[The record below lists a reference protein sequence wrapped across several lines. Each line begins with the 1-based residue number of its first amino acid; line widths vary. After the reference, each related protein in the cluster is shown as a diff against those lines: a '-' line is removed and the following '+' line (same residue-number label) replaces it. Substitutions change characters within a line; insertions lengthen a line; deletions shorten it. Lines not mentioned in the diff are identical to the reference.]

1 MATSRETGPRALLF
15 LCALRIT
22 SLFSSPD
29 IEAIIEANLL
39 LVSSSEGVRS
49 ADSGGSGASGGA
61 AILSGGAE
69 GGSGI
74 ASTLDKNGL
83 QPSSGVC
90 WNDVM
95 QGESESESP
104 TSHLE
109 SCSLSTRDWATSG
122 ENHCISNDHMRAR
135 SLELIAPSSAPL
147 KEEQSNLEISIS
159 TSEGMFQGLLAA
171 SVLHGC
177 PEQFRAWLKCGASI
191 RVRFSMPREYI
202 ARDPRTGKRI
212 GVSKK
217 GGRKTT
223 GFAALSPDSGP
234 WQRLEISEILPLAT
248 GESEKVEILTDGKR
262 WKLGRIDAIKAL
274 SKVGE
279 RDAER
284 AYETLVDALEDNF
297 PDVRIAALKVL
308 PSFALRRQGILLHCL
323 SDRLLDEE
331 EAVREEAM
339 NCLKKIAPLFPSGCE
354 DVIRR
359 ELRDERKVHRDNAFE
374 TLKLCAREW
383 PEVGCLHLDEII
395 REKDVDLRIRGSLI
409 LRTVASK
416 GGAGAWD
423 LITWSL
429 QDEEVR
435 VRRNAAKTLTVLAD
449 VEPRVAVILVE
460 SSLGE
465 NDRVIRNSVIK
476 ALKKLDIQ
484 SPRVVQMILKGASD
498 DDLDMRRACVGQ
510 ISIILSGQ
518 ELREAAG
525 ELLKKEKD
533 PSLRKRLQS
542 LALDPDFEGSE
553 EEKNRKLAPAEYVPN
568 EDEDQP
574 LPNLAPLGEDDKRQS
589 GRPASE
595 ESR

>member
-1 MATSRETGPRALLF
+1 MA
-15 LCALRIT
+15 
-22 SLFSSPD
+22 
-29 IEAIIEANLL
+29 
-39 LVSSSEGVRS
+39 
-49 ADSGGSGASGGA
+49 
-61 AILSGGAE
+61 
-69 GGSGI
+69 
-74 ASTLDKNGL
+74 
-83 QPSSGVC
+83 
-90 WNDVM
+90 
-95 QGESESESP
+95 
-104 TSHLE
+104 
-109 SCSLSTRDWATSG
+109 
-122 ENHCISNDHMRAR
+122 
-135 SLELIAPSSAPL
+135 
-147 KEEQSNLEISIS
+147 
-159 TSEGMFQGLLAA
+159 
-171 SVLHGC
+171 
-177 PEQFRAWLKCGASI
+177 
-191 RVRFSMPREYI
+191 REYI

-212 GVSKK
+212 GVGKK

-234 WQRLEISEILPLAT
+234 WQRLEIPEILPLAT
-248 GESEKVEILTDGKR
+248 GETDKVEILTDGKR
-262 WKLGRIDAIKAL
+262 WRLGRIDAIKAL

-279 RDAER
+279 REVGR
-284 AYETLVDALEDNF
+284 AYETLVEALEDDF

-323 SDRLLDEE
+323 SDRLIDEE
-331 EAVREEAM
+331 DAVRWEAM

-354 DVIRR
+354 EMIRR
-359 ELRDERKVHRDNAFE
+359 EMRDERKDHRDNAFE
-374 TLKLCAREW
+374 TLKLTAREW

-395 REKDVDLRIRGSLI
+395 REEDVDLRIRGSLI

-416 GGAGAWD
+416 GGAEAWD

-435 VRRNAAKTLTVLAD
+435 VRRNAAKTLTILAD

-465 NDRVIRNSVIK
+465 NDKTIRNSVIK

-498 DDLDMRRACVGQ
+498 DDLEMRKACVSQ

-525 ELLKKEKD
+525 ELLKNEKD
-533 PSLRKRLQS
+533 PGLKKKLQS

-553 EEKNRKLAPAEYVPN
+553 EQKNRKLAPAEYVPKH
-568 EDEDQP
+568 DEDMP
-574 LPNLAPLGEDDKRQS
+574 LPDLSPLGENDKRQS

-595 ESR
+595 EGR

>member
-1 MATSRETGPRALLF
+1 MA
-15 LCALRIT
+15 
-22 SLFSSPD
+22 
-29 IEAIIEANLL
+29 
-39 LVSSSEGVRS
+39 
-49 ADSGGSGASGGA
+49 
-61 AILSGGAE
+61 
-69 GGSGI
+69 
-74 ASTLDKNGL
+74 
-83 QPSSGVC
+83 
-90 WNDVM
+90 
-95 QGESESESP
+95 
-104 TSHLE
+104 
-109 SCSLSTRDWATSG
+109 
-122 ENHCISNDHMRAR
+122 
-135 SLELIAPSSAPL
+135 
-147 KEEQSNLEISIS
+147 
-159 TSEGMFQGLLAA
+159 
-171 SVLHGC
+171 
-177 PEQFRAWLKCGASI
+177 
-191 RVRFSMPREYI
+191 REYI

-212 GVSKK
+212 GVGKK

-234 WQRLEISEILPLAT
+234 WQRLEIPEILPLAT
-248 GESEKVEILTDGKR
+248 GETDKVEILTDGKR
-262 WKLGRIDAIKAL
+262 WRLGRIDAIKAL

-279 RDAER
+279 REVER
-284 AYETLVDALEDNF
+284 AYETLVEALEDDF

-323 SDRLLDEE
+323 SDRLIDEE
-331 EAVREEAM
+331 DAVRWEAM

-354 DVIRR
+354 EMIRR
-359 ELRDERKVHRDNAFE
+359 EMRDERKEHRDNAFE
-374 TLKLCAREW
+374 TLKLTSREW

-395 REKDVDLRIRGSLI
+395 REGDVDLRIRGSLI

-416 GGAGAWD
+416 GGAEAWD

-435 VRRNAAKTLTVLAD
+435 VRRNAAKTLTILAD

-465 NDRVIRNSVIK
+465 NDKTIRNSVIK

-498 DDLDMRRACVGQ
+498 DDLEMRKACVSQ

-525 ELLKKEKD
+525 ELLKNEKD
-533 PSLRKRLQS
+533 PGLKKRLQS

-553 EEKNRKLAPAEYVPN
+553 EEKNRKLAPAEYVPKD
-568 EDEDQP
+568 DEDMA
-574 LPNLAPLGEDDKRQS
+574 LPGLPPLGENDKRQS

-595 ESR
+595 EGR

>member
-1 MATSRETGPRALLF
+1 MAY
-15 LCALRIT
+15 
-22 SLFSSPD
+22 
-29 IEAIIEANLL
+29 
-39 LVSSSEGVRS
+39 
-49 ADSGGSGASGGA
+49 
-61 AILSGGAE
+61 
-69 GGSGI
+69 
-74 ASTLDKNGL
+74 
-83 QPSSGVC
+83 
-90 WNDVM
+90 
-95 QGESESESP
+95 
-104 TSHLE
+104 
-109 SCSLSTRDWATSG
+109 
-122 ENHCISNDHMRAR
+122 
-135 SLELIAPSSAPL
+135 
-147 KEEQSNLEISIS
+147 
-159 TSEGMFQGLLAA
+159 
-171 SVLHGC
+171 VLHDC

-212 GVSKK
+212 GVAKK
-217 GGRKTT
+217 GGKKTT

-234 WQRLEISEILPLAT
+234 WQWLEVPEILPLAT
-248 GESEKVEILTDGKR
+248 GESDKVELLMDGKR
-262 WKLGRIDAIKAL
+262 WRLGRIDAIKAL

-297 PDVRIAALKVL
+297 PDVRIAALKAL

-323 SDRLLDEE
+323 SDRLLDDEE
-331 EAVREEAM
+331 PVREEAM
-339 NCLKKIAPLFPSGCE
+339 KCLKKIAPLFPSGCE
-354 DVIRR
+354 EIIRR
-359 ELRDERKVHRDNAFE
+359 ELRDERKSHRDNAFG
-374 TLKLCAREW
+374 TLNLTAREW

-395 REKDVDLRIRGSLI
+395 REDDVDLRIRGSMI
-409 LRTVASK
+409 LRAIASK
-416 GGAGAWD
+416 GGAEAWD

-435 VRRNAAKTLTVLAD
+435 VRRNAAKTLTILAD

-465 NDRVIRNSVIK
+465 NDRSIRNSVIK

-498 DDLDMRRACVGQ
+498 DDLEMRRACVSQ

-533 PSLRKRLQS
+533 PSLRKKLQS
-542 LALDPDFEGSE
+542 LSLDPDFEGSE
-553 EEKNRKLAPAEYVPN
+553 AEKNRKLAPAEYVPK
-568 EDEDQP
+568 EDEDMP
-574 LPNLAPLGEDDKRQS
+574 PTNLLPMGEDDKRQS

>member
-1 MATSRETGPRALLF
+1 MA
-15 LCALRIT
+15 
-22 SLFSSPD
+22 
-29 IEAIIEANLL
+29 
-39 LVSSSEGVRS
+39 
-49 ADSGGSGASGGA
+49 
-61 AILSGGAE
+61 
-69 GGSGI
+69 
-74 ASTLDKNGL
+74 
-83 QPSSGVC
+83 
-90 WNDVM
+90 
-95 QGESESESP
+95 
-104 TSHLE
+104 
-109 SCSLSTRDWATSG
+109 
-122 ENHCISNDHMRAR
+122 
-135 SLELIAPSSAPL
+135 
-147 KEEQSNLEISIS
+147 
-159 TSEGMFQGLLAA
+159 
-171 SVLHGC
+171 
-177 PEQFRAWLKCGASI
+177 
-191 RVRFSMPREYI
+191 REYI

-212 GVSKK
+212 GVGKK

-234 WQRLEISEILPLAT
+234 WQRLEIPEILPLAT
-248 GESEKVEILTDGKR
+248 GETDKVEILTDGKR
-262 WKLGRIDAIKAL
+262 WRLGRIDAIKAL

-279 RDAER
+279 REVER
-284 AYETLVDALEDNF
+284 AYETLVEALEDDF

-323 SDRLLDEE
+323 SDRLIDEE
-331 EAVREEAM
+331 DAVRWEAM

-354 DVIRR
+354 EMIRR
-359 ELRDERKVHRDNAFE
+359 EMRDERKDHRDNAFE
-374 TLKLCAREW
+374 TLKLTAREW

-395 REKDVDLRIRGSLI
+395 REEDLDLRIRGSLI

-416 GGAGAWD
+416 GGAEAWD

-435 VRRNAAKTLTVLAD
+435 VRRNAAKTLTILAD

-465 NDRVIRNSVIK
+465 NDKTIRNSVIK

-498 DDLDMRRACVGQ
+498 NDLEMRKACVSQ

-525 ELLKKEKD
+525 ELLKNEKD
-533 PSLRKRLQS
+533 PGLKKKLQS

-553 EEKNRKLAPAEYVPN
+553 EQKNRKLAPAEYVPKD
-568 EDEDQP
+568 DEDMA
-574 LPNLAPLGEDDKRQS
+574 LPGLPPLGENDKRQS

-595 ESR
+595 EGR

>member
-1 MATSRETGPRALLF
+1 MA
-15 LCALRIT
+15 
-22 SLFSSPD
+22 
-29 IEAIIEANLL
+29 
-39 LVSSSEGVRS
+39 
-49 ADSGGSGASGGA
+49 
-61 AILSGGAE
+61 
-69 GGSGI
+69 
-74 ASTLDKNGL
+74 
-83 QPSSGVC
+83 
-90 WNDVM
+90 
-95 QGESESESP
+95 
-104 TSHLE
+104 
-109 SCSLSTRDWATSG
+109 
-122 ENHCISNDHMRAR
+122 
-135 SLELIAPSSAPL
+135 
-147 KEEQSNLEISIS
+147 
-159 TSEGMFQGLLAA
+159 
-171 SVLHGC
+171 
-177 PEQFRAWLKCGASI
+177 
-191 RVRFSMPREYI
+191 REYI

-212 GVSKK
+212 GVGKK

-234 WQRLEISEILPLAT
+234 WQRLEIPDILPLAT
-248 GESEKVEILTDGKR
+248 GETDKVEILTDGKR
-262 WKLGRIDAIKAL
+262 WRLGRIDAIKAL

-279 RDAER
+279 REVER
-284 AYETLVDALEDNF
+284 AYETLVEALEDDF

-323 SDRLLDEE
+323 SDRLIDEE
-331 EAVREEAM
+331 DAVRWEAM

-354 DVIRR
+354 EMIRR
-359 ELRDERKVHRDNAFE
+359 EMRDERKDHRDNAFE
-374 TLKLCAREW
+374 TLKLTAREW

-395 REKDVDLRIRGSLI
+395 REEDLDLRIRGSLI

-416 GGAGAWD
+416 GGAEAWD

-435 VRRNAAKTLTVLAD
+435 VRRNAAKTLTILAD

-465 NDRVIRNSVIK
+465 NDKTIRNSVIK

-498 DDLDMRRACVGQ
+498 NDLEMRKACVSQ

-525 ELLKKEKD
+525 ELLKNEKD
-533 PSLRKRLQS
+533 PGLKKRLQS

-553 EEKNRKLAPAEYVPN
+553 EEKNRKLAPAEYVPKD
-568 EDEDQP
+568 DEDMA
-574 LPNLAPLGEDDKRQS
+574 LPDLPPLGENDKRQS

-595 ESR
+595 EGR

>member
-1 MATSRETGPRALLF
+1 
-15 LCALRIT
+15 
-22 SLFSSPD
+22 
-29 IEAIIEANLL
+29 
-39 LVSSSEGVRS
+39 
-49 ADSGGSGASGGA
+49 
-61 AILSGGAE
+61 
-69 GGSGI
+69 
-74 ASTLDKNGL
+74 
-83 QPSSGVC
+83 
-90 WNDVM
+90 
-95 QGESESESP
+95 
-104 TSHLE
+104 
-109 SCSLSTRDWATSG
+109 
-122 ENHCISNDHMRAR
+122 
-135 SLELIAPSSAPL
+135 
-147 KEEQSNLEISIS
+147 
-159 TSEGMFQGLLAA
+159 
-171 SVLHGC
+171 
-177 PEQFRAWLKCGASI
+177 
-191 RVRFSMPREYI
+191 MPREYI

-212 GVSKK
+212 GVGKR
-217 GGRKTT
+217 GGGKTA

-248 GESEKVEILTDGKR
+248 GETDKVEILTDGKR
-262 WKLGRIDAIKAL
+262 WRLGRIDAIKAL

-284 AYETLVDALEDNF
+284 AYETLVDALEDDF

-323 SDRLLDEE
+323 SDRLIDDE
-331 EAVREEAM
+331 EAVRDEAM

-354 DVIRR
+354 EMIRR
-359 ELRDERKVHRDNAFE
+359 ELRDERKGNRDNAFE
-374 TLKLCAREW
+374 TLKLTAREW

-416 GGAGAWD
+416 GGAEAWD

-435 VRRNAAKTLTVLAD
+435 VRRNAAKTLTILAD

-465 NDRVIRNSVIK
+465 NDRGIRSSVIK
-476 ALKKLDIQ
+476 ALRKLDIQ
-484 SPRVVQMILKGASD
+484 SPRVVQMIMKGASD
-498 DDLDMRRACVGQ
+498 DDLEMRKACVSQ
-510 ISIILSGQ
+510 IAIILSGQ

-533 PSLRKRLQS
+533 PSLKKRLQS

-553 EEKNRKLAPAEYVPN
+553 EEKNRKLAPAEYVPKD
-568 EDEDQP
+568 DEDQP
-574 LPNLAPLGEDDKRQS
+574 LPALTPLGEDDKRQS

-595 ESR
+595 EGR

>member
-1 MATSRETGPRALLF
+1 MA
-15 LCALRIT
+15 
-22 SLFSSPD
+22 
-29 IEAIIEANLL
+29 
-39 LVSSSEGVRS
+39 
-49 ADSGGSGASGGA
+49 
-61 AILSGGAE
+61 
-69 GGSGI
+69 
-74 ASTLDKNGL
+74 
-83 QPSSGVC
+83 
-90 WNDVM
+90 
-95 QGESESESP
+95 
-104 TSHLE
+104 
-109 SCSLSTRDWATSG
+109 
-122 ENHCISNDHMRAR
+122 
-135 SLELIAPSSAPL
+135 
-147 KEEQSNLEISIS
+147 
-159 TSEGMFQGLLAA
+159 
-171 SVLHGC
+171 
-177 PEQFRAWLKCGASI
+177 
-191 RVRFSMPREYI
+191 REYI

-212 GVSKK
+212 GVGKK

-234 WQRLEISEILPLAT
+234 WQRLEIPEILPLAT
-248 GESEKVEILTDGKR
+248 GETDKVEILTDGKR
-262 WKLGRIDAIKAL
+262 WRLGRIDAIKAL

-279 RDAER
+279 REVER
-284 AYETLVDALEDNF
+284 AYETLVEALEDDF

-323 SDRLLDEE
+323 SDRLIDEE
-331 EAVREEAM
+331 DAVRWEAM

-354 DVIRR
+354 EMIRR
-359 ELRDERKVHRDNAFE
+359 EMRDERKEHRDNAFE
-374 TLKLCAREW
+374 TLKLTSREW

-395 REKDVDLRIRGSLI
+395 REGDVDLRIRGSLI

-416 GGAGAWD
+416 GGAEAWD

-435 VRRNAAKTLTVLAD
+435 VRRNAAKTLTILAD

-465 NDRVIRNSVIK
+465 NDKTIRNSVIK

-498 DDLDMRRACVGQ
+498 DDLEMRKACVSQ

-525 ELLKKEKD
+525 ELLKNEKD
-533 PSLRKRLQS
+533 PGLKKRLQS

-553 EEKNRKLAPAEYVPN
+553 EEKNRKLAPADYVPKD
-568 EDEDQP
+568 DEDMA
-574 LPNLAPLGEDDKRQS
+574 LPGLPPLGENDKRQS

-595 ESR
+595 EGR

>member
-1 MATSRETGPRALLF
+1 
-15 LCALRIT
+15 
-22 SLFSSPD
+22 
-29 IEAIIEANLL
+29 
-39 LVSSSEGVRS
+39 
-49 ADSGGSGASGGA
+49 
-61 AILSGGAE
+61 
-69 GGSGI
+69 
-74 ASTLDKNGL
+74 
-83 QPSSGVC
+83 
-90 WNDVM
+90 
-95 QGESESESP
+95 
-104 TSHLE
+104 
-109 SCSLSTRDWATSG
+109 
-122 ENHCISNDHMRAR
+122 
-135 SLELIAPSSAPL
+135 
-147 KEEQSNLEISIS
+147 
-159 TSEGMFQGLLAA
+159 
-171 SVLHGC
+171 
-177 PEQFRAWLKCGASI
+177 
-191 RVRFSMPREYI
+191 MPREYI

-212 GVSKK
+212 GVGKR
-217 GGRKTT
+217 GGGKTA

-248 GESEKVEILTDGKR
+248 GETDKVEILTDGKR
-262 WKLGRIDAIKAL
+262 WRLGRIDAIKAL

-284 AYETLVDALEDNF
+284 AYETLVDALEDDF

-323 SDRLLDEE
+323 SDRLIDDE
-331 EAVREEAM
+331 EAVRDEAM

-354 DVIRR
+354 EMIRR
-359 ELRDERKVHRDNAFE
+359 ELRDERKGNRDNAFE
-374 TLKLCAREW
+374 TLKLTAREW

-416 GGAGAWD
+416 GGAEAWD

-435 VRRNAAKTLTVLAD
+435 VRRNAAKTLTILAD

-465 NDRVIRNSVIK
+465 NDRGIRSSVIK
-476 ALKKLDIQ
+476 ALRKLDIQ
-484 SPRVVQMILKGASD
+484 SPRVVQMIMKGASD
-498 DDLDMRRACVGQ
+498 DDLEMRKACVSQ
-510 ISIILSGQ
+510 IAIILSGQ

-533 PSLRKRLQS
+533 PSLKKRLQS

-553 EEKNRKLAPAEYVPN
+553 EEKNRKLAPAEYVPKD
-568 EDEDQP
+568 DEDQP
-574 LPNLAPLGEDDKRQS
+574 LPDLTPLGEDDKRQS

-595 ESR
+595 EGR

>member
-1 MATSRETGPRALLF
+1 
-15 LCALRIT
+15 
-22 SLFSSPD
+22 
-29 IEAIIEANLL
+29 
-39 LVSSSEGVRS
+39 
-49 ADSGGSGASGGA
+49 
-61 AILSGGAE
+61 
-69 GGSGI
+69 
-74 ASTLDKNGL
+74 
-83 QPSSGVC
+83 
-90 WNDVM
+90 
-95 QGESESESP
+95 
-104 TSHLE
+104 
-109 SCSLSTRDWATSG
+109 
-122 ENHCISNDHMRAR
+122 
-135 SLELIAPSSAPL
+135 
-147 KEEQSNLEISIS
+147 
-159 TSEGMFQGLLAA
+159 
-171 SVLHGC
+171 
-177 PEQFRAWLKCGASI
+177 
-191 RVRFSMPREYI
+191 MPREYI

-212 GVSKK
+212 GVGKR
-217 GGRKTT
+217 GGGKTA

-248 GESEKVEILTDGKR
+248 GETDKVEILTDGKR
-262 WKLGRIDAIKAL
+262 WRLGRIDAIKAL

-284 AYETLVDALEDNF
+284 AYETLVDALEDDF

-323 SDRLLDEE
+323 SDRLIDDE
-331 EAVREEAM
+331 EAVRDEAM

-354 DVIRR
+354 EMIRR
-359 ELRDERKVHRDNAFE
+359 ELRDERKGNRDNAFE
-374 TLKLCAREW
+374 TLKLTAREW

-416 GGAGAWD
+416 GGAEAWD

-435 VRRNAAKTLTVLAD
+435 VRRNAAKTLTILAD

-465 NDRVIRNSVIK
+465 NDRGIRSSVIK
-476 ALKKLDIQ
+476 ALRKLDIQ
-484 SPRVVQMILKGASD
+484 SPRVVQMIMKGASD
-498 DDLDMRRACVGQ
+498 DDLEMRKACVSQ
-510 ISIILSGQ
+510 IAIILSGQ

-533 PSLRKRLQS
+533 PSLKKRLQS

-553 EEKNRKLAPAEYVPN
+553 EEKNRKLAPAEYVPKD
-568 EDEDQP
+568 DEDQP
-574 LPNLAPLGEDDKRQS
+574 LPDLTPLGEDDKRQS
-589 GRPASE
+589 GRPATE

>member
-1 MATSRETGPRALLF
+1 MA
-15 LCALRIT
+15 
-22 SLFSSPD
+22 
-29 IEAIIEANLL
+29 
-39 LVSSSEGVRS
+39 
-49 ADSGGSGASGGA
+49 
-61 AILSGGAE
+61 
-69 GGSGI
+69 
-74 ASTLDKNGL
+74 
-83 QPSSGVC
+83 
-90 WNDVM
+90 
-95 QGESESESP
+95 
-104 TSHLE
+104 
-109 SCSLSTRDWATSG
+109 
-122 ENHCISNDHMRAR
+122 
-135 SLELIAPSSAPL
+135 
-147 KEEQSNLEISIS
+147 
-159 TSEGMFQGLLAA
+159 
-171 SVLHGC
+171 
-177 PEQFRAWLKCGASI
+177 
-191 RVRFSMPREYI
+191 REYI

-212 GVSKK
+212 GVGKK

-234 WQRLEISEILPLAT
+234 WQRLEIPDILPLAT
-248 GESEKVEILTDGKR
+248 GETDKVEILTDGKR
-262 WKLGRIDAIKAL
+262 WRLGRIDAIKAL

-279 RDAER
+279 REVER
-284 AYETLVDALEDNF
+284 AYETLVEALEDDF

-323 SDRLLDEE
+323 SDRLIDEE
-331 EAVREEAM
+331 DAVRWEAM

-354 DVIRR
+354 EMIRR
-359 ELRDERKVHRDNAFE
+359 EMRDERKEHRDNAFE
-374 TLKLCAREW
+374 TLKLTAREW

-395 REKDVDLRIRGSLI
+395 REEDLDLRIRGSLI

-416 GGAGAWD
+416 GGAEAWD

-435 VRRNAAKTLTVLAD
+435 VRRNAAKTLTILAD

-465 NDRVIRNSVIK
+465 NDKTIRNSVIK

-498 DDLDMRRACVGQ
+498 NDLEMRKACVSQ

-525 ELLKKEKD
+525 ELLKNEKD
-533 PSLRKRLQS
+533 PGLKKRLQS

-553 EEKNRKLAPAEYVPN
+553 EEKNRKLAPAEYVPKD
-568 EDEDQP
+568 DEDMA
-574 LPNLAPLGEDDKRQS
+574 LPDLPPLGENDKRQS

-595 ESR
+595 EGR